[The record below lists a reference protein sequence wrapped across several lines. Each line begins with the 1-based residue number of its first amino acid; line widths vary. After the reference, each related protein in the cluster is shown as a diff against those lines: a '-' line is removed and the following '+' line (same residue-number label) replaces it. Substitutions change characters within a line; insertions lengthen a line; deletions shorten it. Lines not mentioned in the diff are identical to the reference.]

1 MREGTQGANKSLTRK
16 GSLELDLK
24 QPSYSNPI
32 QRANME
38 PSKMGSEQ
46 GRDRQS
52 HDREAPYHPYVSNV
66 STRWG

>member
-1 MREGTQGANKSLTRK
+1 MREGTQGANKSLTGE

-24 QPSYSNPI
+24 QPSYRSPI
-32 QRANME
+32 QRANTE

-46 GRDRQS
+46 GHDRRS
-52 HDREAPYHPYVSNV
+52 REREAPYHPYVSNV